1 MRRGRSRGPC
11 RGTAFWSRY
20 GVSIRFRLLPRFSK
34 LHISRLRVLDGL
46 CLLASR
52 ERDWTFSPSFGYSL
66 HSESRPIGTFQTVSS
81 TTAAVRHRRWLL
93 DYGNDSVW
101 PASDGVFAS
110 ATSVEILLF
119 ALTASTPNEPTGD
132 ALPAVSGAKGCL
144 RIPLFSLPQ
153 AYDADEGVRQ

>member
-52 ERDWTFSPSFGYSL
+52 ERDWTFSPSLGYSL
-66 HSESRPIGTFQTVSS
+66 HSESRPIGTFQTVSRE
-81 TTAAVRHRRWLL
+81 T
-93 DYGNDSVW
+93 VW
-101 PASDGVFAS
+101 KFG
-110 ATSVEILLF
+110 I
-119 ALTASTPNEPTGD
+119 ALS
-132 ALPAVSGAKGCL
+132 SGCHLWVKGCEEAL
-144 RIPLFSLPQ
+144 FGRLQRSDEDDGDPLQLFSKQFLY
-153 AYDADEGVRQ
+153 ALR